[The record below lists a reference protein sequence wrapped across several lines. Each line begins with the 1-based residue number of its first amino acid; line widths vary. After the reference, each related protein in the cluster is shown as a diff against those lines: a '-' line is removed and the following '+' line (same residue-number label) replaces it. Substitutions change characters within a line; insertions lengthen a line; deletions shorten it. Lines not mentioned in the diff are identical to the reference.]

1 MLLFLNV
8 KNYCIIKVD
17 SIISFNNIEKDDNSF
32 SLKEPFKFE
41 NKEIPKEKTEEEE
54 IIPKKK
60 GKKSQFKGKKDLDN
74 NNVLKKK
81 DIEVKKVKII
91 LKAIMNLNNR
101 IIMMK
106 KKKMLK

>member
-54 IIPKKK
+54 IIPKKREK
-60 GKKSQFKGKKDLDN
+60 G
-74 NNVLKKK
+74 
-81 DIEVKKVKII
+81 
-91 LKAIMNLNNR
+91 LNQKEKRN
-101 IIMMK
+101 
-106 KKKMLK
+106 